1 MENHSIIN
9 KGPTEMKIKNVCIY
23 WVQAVVIRLIFSSNK
38 TTTMINLYCKNYILA
53 KKVRFYILNFDINKY
68 NFTNSFI

>member
-9 KGPTEMKIKNVCIY
+9 KGPTETTIKNVCIY

-53 KKVRFYILNFDINKY
+53 KKKSTILYSKLRHK
-68 NFTNSFI
+68 